1 MVMSKVK
8 YEELRQQRVEENKR
22 RLEELHL
29 PLLSLALKNASPK
42 PSPVYEEGEAARNQ
56 DRACPGA
63 AIAPGR
69 QIRRAGV
76 QRSISQFSILFQVT
90 YYERILPRSASCPRR
105 RDLSNRVYA
114 SDKDRAIATVKAEK
128 LEASLE
134 SNVPTFVRSML
145 PSHVSGGFWLGL
157 PSYFCRR
164 NLPARDETVT
174 LIDESGAEWPTVYLA
189 RKAGLSGGWKKFA
202 VDHDLV
208 DGDALV
214 FQLIKRAVFKIY
226 ITRLN
231 NSADDDGNET
241 SND

>member
-42 PSPVYEEGEAARNQ
+42 PSPKVKPRVIRTELVPLRRSPRVAKSAAPEY
-56 DRACPGA
+56 AE
-63 AIAPGR
+63 
-69 QIRRAGV
+69 
-76 QRSISQFSILFQVT
+76 VT
-90 YYERILPRSASCPRR
+90 YYERILPRRASCPR

-114 SDKDRAIATVKAEK
+114 SDKDRAVATVKAEK

-134 SNVPTFVRSML
+134 SKVPTFVRSML

-189 RKAGLSGGWKKFA
+189 RKTGLSGGWKKFA

-214 FQLIKRAVFKIY
+214 FQLIKRAVFKVY

-231 NSADDDGNET
+231 NLADDDGSET

>member
-42 PSPVYEEGEAARNQ
+42 PSPV
-56 DRACPGA
+56 
-63 AIAPGR
+63 
-69 QIRRAGV
+69 
-76 QRSISQFSILFQVT
+76 T
-90 YYERILPRSASCPRR
+90 YYERILPRRASCPR

-114 SDKDRAIATVKAEK
+114 SDKDRAVATVKAEK

-134 SNVPTFVRSML
+134 SKVPTFVRSML

-189 RKAGLSGGWKKFA
+189 RKTGLSGGWKKFA

-214 FQLIKRAVFKIY
+214 FQLIKRAVFKVY

-231 NSADDDGNET
+231 NLADDDGSET